1 MEFYSTDTHLKP
13 YLPIIRDKPRYPV
26 IKDSR
31 GTVLSLP
38 PIINGDVSKLTLDT
52 KNFFVECTATQ
63 LTRAV
68 IVLDT
73 IVTVLSSH
81 AASKYRIEATI
92 VQ

>member
-31 GTVLSLP
+31 GTVLSMP

-52 KNFFVECTATQ
+52 KNFYIECTATQ

-73 IVTVLSSH
+73 LVSTLSSH
-81 AASKYRIEATI
+81 ADPKFTVEATV